1 MTVCQGRVA
10 GRLAALPM
18 VACGHHLTS
27 ARFDTATD
35 ASISGYITRVDWRNP
50 HVYLYVEGPNASNEQ
65 VVWEM

>member
-1 MTVCQGRVA
+1 
-10 GRLAALPM
+10 M